1 LEQPH
6 CDELLWGWATRSA
19 AKWSPPLFPPAD
31 GRPHEW
37 EILLRLGAVCAG
49 IPPDTDAAAI
59 DDGYFSN
66 MAALSGADPETAL
79 AAAPEP
85 GPDRLYDLSIRMGPW
100 GDRYG
105 ENPGGLT
112 LAKLRAHPDGIDFG
126 PMVPRIDEIVLHD
139 DGKVDLAPDHITA
152 DIDRLAA
159 RLDRPAEP
167 LVLTSRRHLRS
178 NNSWMH
184 NVRVLVSGKDRCT
197 LLIHPDD
204 AATRGVTD
212 GAIAVV
218 SSSNGSIE
226 VPAEISDEMMPGVV
240 SLPHGWGHD
249 KPGTRL
255 SVAREHAGVN
265 NNLLA
270 PPDFVDVP
278 SGNAAVNGIPVEVAP
293 A

>member
-1 LEQPH
+1 MGVGYPLGRQVV
-6 CDELLWGWATRSA
+6 A
-19 AKWSPPLFPPAD
+19 AAVPT
-31 GRPHEW
+31 
-37 EILLRLGAVCAG
+37 LLRTGPTSGRSCSAWAPSARGSRRTPTRPPSTTVTSRIWPPCAG
-49 IPPDTDAAAI
+49 VDPDA
-59 DDGYFSN
+59 
-66 MAALSGADPETAL
+66 AL
-79 AAAPEP
+79 AASPEP
-85 GPDRLYDLSIRMGPW
+85 GPERLNDLAIRTGPW

-105 ENPGGLT
+105 ENPDGLT
-112 LAKLRAHPDGIDFG
+112 LEKLKEHPDGVDFG

-139 DGKVDLAPDHITA
+139 DGKIDLAPSHIIG
-152 DIDRLAA
+152 DIGRLAD
-159 RLDRPAEP
+159 RLDRPVEP

-184 NVRVLVSGKDRCT
+184 NVKVLVSGKERCT

-204 AATRGVTD
+204 AAARGVDD
-212 GAIAVV
+212 GAVAVV

-226 VPAEISDEMMPGVV
+226 VLAEVSDEMMPGVV

-249 KPGTRL
+249 KPGTRQ

-270 PPDFVDVP
+270 PPDFLDVP

>member
-1 LEQPH
+1 MWRGIGIAQQ
-6 CDELLWGWATRSA
+6 
-19 AKWSPPLFPPAD
+19 SPRIA
-31 GRPHEW
+31 PHEW
-37 EILLRLGAVCAG
+37 EILLRLGAICAG
-49 IPPDTDAAAI
+49 ISPDTDAAAI

-66 MAALSGADPETAL
+66 LAALSGADPD
-79 AAAPEP
+79 AAQAASPEP
-85 GPDRLYDLSIRMGPW
+85 GPERLNDLGIRTGPW
-100 GDRYG
+100 GYRYG
-105 ENPGGLT
+105 ENPDGLT
-112 LAKLRAHPDGIDFG
+112 LEKLEEHPDGVDFG
-126 PMVPRIDEIVLHD
+126 PMVPRIDEIVLHE
-139 DGKVDLAPDHITA
+139 DGKIDLAPGHIIG
-152 DIDRLAA
+152 DVGRLAD
-159 RLDRPAEP
+159 RLDRPVEP

-204 AATRGVTD
+204 AAARGVDD
-212 GAIAVV
+212 GAVAVV

-226 VPAEISDEMMPGVV
+226 VSAEVSDEMMPGVV

-249 KPGTRL
+249 KPGTRQ

-270 PPDFVDVP
+270 PPDFLDVP
-278 SGNAAVNGIPVEVAP
+278 SGNAAVNGIPVEVVP